1 MITRASERDVV
12 FTPFMLRVRD
22 VVSGNVAEGVAPM
35 QVEPSENSSIAVAVD
50 EWVGLRTYAEH
61 MISEANAMLDPG
73 AERIELF
80 DECGGGVLA
89 FQIVWNGRGYR
100 LFIDQSPD
108 GHRGRIEAGIGSRVV
123 AEKPADQHAI
133 DDLIIDMLTRPATG
147 GTLE

>member
-1 MITRASERDVV
+1 MITQTSARDVV

-22 VVSGNVAEGVAPM
+22 AVSGNVPDGLSEM
-35 QVEPSENSSIAVAVD
+35 QVEPSENTSIAVAVD

-89 FQIVWNGRGYR
+89 FQILWNGRGYR
-100 LFIDQSPD
+100 LFIDPSPD
-108 GHRGRIEAGIGSRVV
+108 GHRGRIESGIGSRVI
-123 AEKPADQHAI
+123 AEKPSDQHAI
-133 DDLIIDMLTRPATG
+133 DDLIIDMLARSTIGRSR
-147 GTLE
+147 E